1 MSTSHPN
8 LALIHRFFEAY
19 AQNDLAGISA
29 VLAPD
34 IKWVIPGKHPLS
46 GTKNGVD
53 EVLQYFK
60 QLTKAQF
67 QASSIVMGVNDNYVI
82 DCHRNWS
89 NLPGE
94 HNLDNKSCL
103 LWKIENGRITEVQNF
118 PEDQHVV
125 DAFFNVVYA

>member
-1 MSTSHPN
+1 MSTTHPN

-19 AQNDLAGISA
+19 AQNDLEGIRA

-34 IKWVIPGKHPLS
+34 IKWIIPGKHPLS
-46 GTKNGVD
+46 GTKTGVD
-53 EVLQYFK
+53 AVLEYFT
-60 QLTKAQF
+60 QLSGAQF

-103 LWKIENGRITEVQNF
+103 LWRVENGRIAEVQNF
-118 PEDQHVV
+118 PENQHVV
-125 DAFFNVVYA
+125 DAFFGAVYG